1 METASDNDI
10 EVINNALDHLE
21 PSDKE
26 EIEKDLEEANNI
38 KKKNKSITNFLR
50 THDIKKINLD
60 IEENRKQYDK
70 DIFLALKKIK
80 GDFVPLLKI
89 YNILTDPKKCYML
102 KKYFVLKRNGEDEI
116 NNKEET
122 QESNKPVI
130 TINLKP
136 IYDDSQYYS
145 NVVKGMMNFICS
157 NFEYSKL
164 KLYFDLN
171 IFKENYGYYKNN
183 SDAFKNS
190 LLTFVGQIKENL
202 DLYEKDKER
211 FEEKSSQTE
220 KIEEK
225 KIAEKDF
232 NDILV
237 KADFAEDQTLL
248 KIYEEAPGNQEIIS
262 RINKLSMK
270 KYSKIIIYMNEYTR
284 YCAQINSLSDQVNEL
299 KKDKIDKDS
308 KINNLN
314 KDIENLK
321 NDKIDKE
328 AQINNLNTQVDNL
341 NKDKIDKEAQ
351 INNLNTQVDNLN
363 KDKIDKDKKIRAQE
377 DKISNLQKKVDYM
390 EVILNS
396 LISRKVIKHCIN
408 QIINKYKSS
417 IKMIKKTKTEANGE
431 INEFF
436 YIQVINNI
444 NSVPV
449 KQSQDLIDLLY
460 EKKDIYNNCVHFV
473 GKEKPYFIDDVWG
486 AVINFLELTEENK
499 AIFNKII
506 TKDIKDSFI
515 FSQKDIKIK
524 FN

>member
-26 EIEKDLEEANNI
+26 EIEKDLKEANHLQ
-38 KKKNKSITNFLR
+38 KKNKSITNFLR

-70 DIFLALKKIK
+70 DIFLTLRKIK

-225 KIAEKDF
+225 KI
-232 NDILV
+232 
-237 KADFAEDQTLL
+237 
-248 KIYEEAPGNQEIIS
+248 
-262 RINKLSMK
+262 
-270 KYSKIIIYMNEYTR
+270 
-284 YCAQINSLSDQVNEL
+284 
-299 KKDKIDKDS
+299 
-308 KINNLN
+308 
-314 KDIENLK
+314 
-321 NDKIDKE
+321 
-328 AQINNLNTQVDNL
+328 
-341 NKDKIDKEAQ
+341 
-351 INNLNTQVDNLN
+351 
-363 KDKIDKDKKIRAQE
+363 
-377 DKISNLQKKVDYM
+377 SN
-390 EVILNS
+390 
-396 LISRKVIKHCIN
+396 
-408 QIINKYKSS
+408 
-417 IKMIKKTKTEANGE
+417 
-431 INEFF
+431 
-436 YIQVINNI
+436 
-444 NSVPV
+444 
-449 KQSQDLIDLLY
+449 
-460 EKKDIYNNCVHFV
+460 
-473 GKEKPYFIDDVWG
+473 
-486 AVINFLELTEENK
+486 
-499 AIFNKII
+499 
-506 TKDIKDSFI
+506 
-515 FSQKDIKIK
+515 
-524 FN
+524 

>member
-1 METASDNDI
+1 LT
-10 EVINNALDHLE
+10 
-21 PSDKE
+21 
-26 EIEKDLEEANNI
+26 
-38 KKKNKSITNFLR
+38 
-50 THDIKKINLD
+50 
-60 IEENRKQYDK
+60 
-70 DIFLALKKIK
+70 LKKIK

-122 QESNKPVI
+122 QKSNKPVI

-145 NVVKGMMNFICS
+145 NIVKGMMNFICA

-164 KLYFDLN
+164 KLYFDVDF
-171 IFKENYGYYKNN
+171 FKENYGYYKNN

-211 FEEKSSQTE
+211 FKENASQTE

-284 YCAQINSLSDQVNEL
+284 YCAQINSLSAQVNEQKKDIVNL
-299 KKDKIDKDS
+299 NKDKIDKDS

>member
-1 METASDNDI
+1 METASDKDI

-26 EIEKDLEEANNI
+26 EIEKDLKEANHLQ
-38 KKKNKSITNFLR
+38 KKNKSITNFLR

-122 QESNKPVI
+122 QKSNKPVI

-211 FEEKSSQTE
+211 FKENASQTE

-237 KADFAEDQTLL
+237 KADLAEDQTLL

-284 YCAQINSLSDQVNEL
+284 YCAQINSLSAQVNEQKKDIVNL
-299 KKDKIDKDS
+299 NKDKIDKDS

-321 NDKIDKE
+321 N
-328 AQINNLNTQVDNL
+328 
-341 NKDKIDKEAQ
+341 DKIDKEAQ

-449 KQSQDLIDLLY
+449 KQSQELIDLLY